1 MQAIAINQLGKVFNL
16 RFLFINRWFTILPTF
31 FLGWH
36 EQINDLIAKTHPV
49 ASYPLKL
56 IKFFKISWT
65 S

>member
-16 RFLFINRWFTILPTF
+16 RFLFINRWFTILLTF

-36 EQINDLIAKTHPV
+36 EQINDFITKIHFVSP
-49 ASYPLKL
+49 YPLKL
-56 IKFFKISWT
+56 IKFFKISWN